1 MEIYALVDGLDCQTI
16 CVSDSIRYI
25 HDAYDK
31 KVSESDNPTQYPIL
45 EIWRDGEILHCVTT
59 DSEMKNFFFYKSPI
73 TKEMIKRGFDNGKI
87 RIICS
92 DSEIQCKIQDN
103 SFVFLSEFMSL
114 EEFWNKFQ
122 EPTIRSMIYEILKDP
137 EVAELY
143 GIDVDEWEYYKL
155 VLSK

>member
-1 MEIYALVDGLDCQTI
+1 MEFYALVDGLDRQTI

-25 HDAYDK
+25 HNAYDEK
-31 KVSESDNPTQYPIL
+31 ISESDNPAQYPSL
-45 EIWRDGEILHCVTT
+45 EIWRDGELLHYIAT
-59 DSEMKNFFFYKSPI
+59 DSEIKNFFFCKSPI

-92 DSEIQCKIQDN
+92 DSEIQCKIQDD
-103 SFVFLSEFMSL
+103 SFGFLPEFMSL

-137 EVAELY
+137 EAAELY
-143 GIDVDEWEYYKL
+143 GIDVEEWKYYKL
-155 VLSK
+155 VLSE